1 MIFVTQT
8 PEMDIEAVVREV
20 EVEIMITIEEGLE
33 TMNIV
38 RMTGIER
45 QMTGLERKKTVTLKE
60 KEVRYVNSDLS
71 AVTELLV
78 CVYANIQILNTKLLM
93 TDENEVAKKIIEIT
107 KITNEINQLLLTKDI
122 NDLFFFE
129 AFKLESP
136 SLSNQILKK
145 RNSTSENPSEQRFLF
160 CFVVIK
166 FGI

>member
-1 MIFVTQT
+1 VEVTQCTIKVLVIIEIIIETIVMIFVTQT

-38 RMTGIER
+38 KMTGI
-45 QMTGLERKKTVTLKE
+45 ERKKTVTLKE

-93 TDENEVAKKIIEIT
+93 TEENAVAKEIT
-107 KITNEINQLLLTKDI
+107 EITRITNEIN
-122 NDLFFFE
+122 
-129 AFKLESP
+129 
-136 SLSNQILKK
+136 
-145 RNSTSENPSEQRFLF
+145 
-160 CFVVIK
+160 
-166 FGI
+166 

>member
-38 RMTGIER
+38 KMTGIER
-45 QMTGLERKKTVTLKE
+45 LMTGIERKKTVTLKE

-93 TDENEVAKKIIEIT
+93 TEENAVAKEIT
-107 KITNEINQLLLTKDI
+107 EITRITNEIN
-122 NDLFFFE
+122 
-129 AFKLESP
+129 
-136 SLSNQILKK
+136 
-145 RNSTSENPSEQRFLF
+145 
-160 CFVVIK
+160 
-166 FGI
+166 

>member
-1 MIFVTQT
+1 MEVTQCTIKVLVIIEIIIETIVMIFVTQT

-38 RMTGIER
+38 KMTGIER
-45 QMTGLERKKTVTLKE
+45 LMTGIERKKTVTLKE

-93 TDENEVAKKIIEIT
+93 TEENAVAKEIT
-107 KITNEINQLLLTKDI
+107 EITRITNEIN
-122 NDLFFFE
+122 
-129 AFKLESP
+129 
-136 SLSNQILKK
+136 
-145 RNSTSENPSEQRFLF
+145 
-160 CFVVIK
+160 
-166 FGI
+166 

>member
-8 PEMDIEAVVREV
+8 PEMDIEAAVREV

-38 RMTGIER
+38 RMTGI
-45 QMTGLERKKTVTLKE
+45 ERKKTVTLKE

-93 TDENEVAKKIIEIT
+93 TEENEVAKEIT
-107 KITNEINQLLLTKDI
+107 EITRITNEIN
-122 NDLFFFE
+122 
-129 AFKLESP
+129 
-136 SLSNQILKK
+136 
-145 RNSTSENPSEQRFLF
+145 
-160 CFVVIK
+160 
-166 FGI
+166 

>member
-38 RMTGIER
+38 RMTGKER
-45 QMTGLERKKTVTLKE
+45 QMTGIERKKTVTLKE

-122 NDLFFFE
+122 NDLFFF
-129 AFKLESP
+129 F
-136 SLSNQILKK
+136 ILKIPK
-145 RNSTSENPSEQRFLF
+145 LVRPCALY
-160 CFVVIK
+160 
-166 FGI
+166 